1 MNRLENTKIGF
12 LRNNP
17 VLGLSLGLTTAL
29 AVTFSMTSALGIG
42 VLTFVL
48 ILAAALLGGVV
59 KTFTPKEALLPVNMI
74 LVAFLAKIGELL
86 VLAYAPGLA
95 TSVGI
100 FLPLLAVN
108 SIILFATGVF
118 SAEESMGQ
126 HFINALKA
134 GAAYLEALIVVSFV
148 RELLGTGGISL
159 QNPLSGNEIVS
170 FTLIPS
176 EFTLSLFTQPAGAL
190 IVLALVAAVYAA
202 LGRQDVEMGG
212 K

>member
-12 LRNNP
+12 LHNNP

-29 AVTFSMTSALGIG
+29 AVTFSMTSAVGIG

-48 ILAAALLGGVV
+48 ILAAALLGGLV
-59 KTFTPKEALLPVNMI
+59 KMVAPKEALLPVNII

-108 SIILFATGVF
+108 SVILFATGAF
-118 SAEESMGQ
+118 TPEASMGKS
-126 HFINALKA
+126 FAGALKA
-134 GAAYLEALIVVSFV
+134 GVAYFAALVIVSFV

-159 QNPLSGNEIVS
+159 QNPLSGTEIFS
-170 FTLIPS
+170 FSLIPS

-190 IVLALVAAVYAA
+190 IVLALVAALFAA
-202 LGRQDVEMGG
+202 FGKQDAEMGG